1 MHAEKLRLRRDLLD
15 ALLFPLRAD
24 SATCRQVHRLM
35 SFVWFVHVHAHDTAS
50 VANTCHSSVD
60 IDLPVGS
67 LRTKP
72 LRVSVG
78 VITVEL
84 SRYKAKIGNY

>member
-35 SFVWFVHVHAHDTAS
+35 SFVWFVRVHDTAS

-84 SRYKAKIGNY
+84 SRYKAETGIY

>member
-35 SFVWFVHVHAHDTAS
+35 SFVWFVHVQDTAS

-84 SRYKAKIGNY
+84 SRYKAETGIY

>member
-24 SATCRQVHRLM
+24 SATCRQVLGLLP
-35 SFVWFVHVHAHDTAS
+35 FLCFVHIHDAAS

-60 IDLPVGS
+60 IDIPVGS

-72 LRVSVG
+72 VRVSVG

-84 SRYKAKIGNY
+84 SRYKSKIGNY